1 MENNNKNIIDGILS
15 SNPEIDKSAAK
26 KAVESQNAK
35 DLISKLSPDDKEK
48 LNSILSDKEALKSVL
63 SSPKAQMLLKM
74 LSGGGKN
81 G

>member
-1 MENNNKNIIDGILS
+1 MENSNKNIIDGILS
-15 SNPEIDKSAAK
+15 SNTKIDKDTVK
-26 KAVESQNAK
+26 NAVKNQNAE
-35 DLISKLSPDDKEK
+35 DLISKLSPEDKQK

-63 SSPKAQMLLKM
+63 SSPKAQMLIKL